1 MDKPEN
7 CNNTTSASRL
17 PEHISSLISLLYA
30 ICYLIGARIIRYYR
44 RRRRAFK
51 RTALHL
57 KWAVRRFYFDLKDQ
71 RAAAAPSRGRWK
83 KDLAKIIDQTRSG
96 LQDWNRQ
103 RKQPSAG
110 LCLPQLLKALSPS
123 VKLLVGAVNYILPMI
138 GIIVLTSTI
147 YHFSTLTYGLRVEY
161 NGEHMGYILSESDFD
176 EAEAKV
182 RERIVNEDYLPP
194 EDSVPIFSLVIVED
208 DQISDQD
215 VLINNIIRASG
226 NEIEEAAGLYVDGE
240 FIGAV
245 EDGDALLFSLKAR
258 KDGTYVPGVS
268 SEELEAAQEA
278 EETEEI
284 VEEEQTEEPTEEAP
298 AEETAPESPEEP
310 ENVTEPEITEE
321 PDSSEPTQQ
330 TYTVQEGDSPWTIAS
345 ELGMSVD
352 DLIALNPTIEDSMLV
367 GDELIISGSA
377 SSDAAETSSSATS
390 SGNNQQTYTV
400 QEGDSPWTIASKFD
414 MSVDDLIA
422 LNPTIEDSM
431 LIGDEL
437 IISGDTDSSTTAQP
451 EEPEEEKPEET
462 EESSSES
469 GETQQ
474 QTYTVQEGDS
484 PWTIASRFDMSVDD
498 LIALNPSI
506 EDSMLI
512 GDELIISPGASGD
525 TEDSSGQTA
534 EEDTQTESSQSSAP
548 HLNLPE
554 VESGTV
560 SSETVSFVQSIRL
573 EEGLYP
579 VSSVESLDSINAKLD
594 RIVEGE
600 QTYIVQEGDSPWSIA
615 DKLGIP
621 TETLINLNPEVSQT
635 MLIGETLIVSQEQP
649 FLQTKVVRTVTEEQE
664 ISYSTETEVDQ
675 NKEKSYEEVVQEG
688 QNGLKEVTSEITY
701 IDGYETAR
709 SVISETVVK
718 EAVNAKV
725 IVGSLSSSSSYGSGY
740 SSTGSGSPS
749 TESNIGGYIWPVNGG
764 YISCPI
770 WGYAGHT
777 GTDIAAP
784 PGTTIWA
791 AKAGTV
797 AYAGWSNGY
806 GYNIL
811 IDHGDGT
818 KTRYAHCSS
827 LAVYTG
833 QQVAQGEV
841 IGYVGRTGW
850 ATGNHCHFEI
860 ISGGSYLDARLYI
873 GYSH

>member
-1 MDKPEN
+1 MEKPEN
-7 CNNTTSASRL
+7 CNNTSASRL
-17 PEHISSLISLLYA
+17 PEAFSSLISLLYA

-44 RRRRAFK
+44 RHRRILK

-57 KWAVRRFYFDLKDQ
+57 KWAVRRFYFDIKDQ
-71 RAAAAPSRGRWK
+71 HAAAAPSRGRWK
-83 KDLAKIIDQTRSG
+83 RDLQKIISQTNSG

-110 LCLPQLLKALSPS
+110 LCLPQLVRALSPS
-123 VKLLVGAVNYILPMI
+123 FKLVVGAVNYILPLV
-138 GIIVLTSTI
+138 GIIILTSTI
-147 YHFSTLTYGLRVEY
+147 YHFSTLTYGLQVQY
-161 NGEHMGYILSESDFD
+161 NGQHMGYILSESDFD

-182 RERIVNEDYLPP
+182 RERIVNEEYLPP

-245 EDGDALLFSLKAR
+245 EDGDALLMSLKSR
-258 KDGTYVPGVS
+258 KDGTYTPGAVIPEE
-268 SEELEAAQEA
+268 SETP
-278 EETEEI
+278 EEQPVEPETP
-284 VEEEQTEEPTEEAP
+284 EEEPAEQP
-298 AEETAPESPEEP
+298 AEEPATEPETTAPEQQTYIVQEGDSPWTIANEFGISVDELIKLNP
-310 ENVTEPEITEE
+310 NIENSMLIGDELIISEGGSSSSADTQSSRSVET
-321 PDSSEPTQQ
+321 DSESTDRPQ

-345 ELGMSVD
+345 EFGMTV
-352 DLIALNPTIEDSMLV
+352 
-367 GDELIISGSA
+367 DELI
-377 SSDAAETSSSATS
+377 E
-390 SGNNQQTYTV
+390 
-400 QEGDSPWTIASKFD
+400 
-414 MSVDDLIA
+414 
-422 LNPTIEDSM
+422 
-431 LIGDEL
+431 
-437 IISGDTDSSTTAQP
+437 
-451 EEPEEEKPEET
+451 
-462 EESSSES
+462 
-469 GETQQ
+469 
-474 QTYTVQEGDS
+474 
-484 PWTIASRFDMSVDD
+484 
-498 LIALNPSI
+498 LNPSI

-512 GDELIISPGASGD
+512 GDELTLVGDTASSSTESTDTTSEETEAADTTPEEEPETESEETTSTSSEQQTYVVQEGDSPWTIASEFGISVDELIELNPSIEDSMLVGDELIISSGSSTD
-525 TEDSSGQTA
+525 TEDSS
-534 EEDTQTESSQSSAP
+534 EETSDTETSTETPS

-573 EEGLYP
+573 ETGLYP
-579 VSSVESLDSINAKLD
+579 VSSVETLESINVKLD

-600 QTYIVQEGDSPWSIA
+600 QTYIIQQGDTPWDISNKF
-615 DKLGIP
+615 DIP
-621 TETLINLNPEVSQT
+621 TETLINLNPEVSKT
-635 MLIGETLIVSQEQP
+635 MLVGETMIVSQEQP
-649 FLQTKVVRTVTEEQE
+649 FLQTKVVRTVTEEEE
-664 ISYSTETEVDQ
+664 IAYTTETEIDQ
-675 NKEKSYEEVVQEG
+675 NKEKSYEEVVQQG

-709 SVISETVVK
+709 TVVSENVIK
-718 EAVNAKV
+718 EPVSAKV
-725 IVGSLSSSSSYGSGY
+725 IVGSLSSSSYGSGY
-740 SSTGSGSPS
+740 NTSGSGTAS
-749 TESNIGGYIWPVNGG
+749 TESNVGGYIWPVNGG

-784 PGTTIWA
+784 AGTTIWA
-791 AKAGTV
+791 AKSGTV
-797 AYAGWSNGY
+797 TYAGWSNGY

-827 LAVYTG
+827 LAVYSG
-833 QQVAQGEV
+833 QQVSQGQV

-860 ISGGSYLDARLYI
+860 ISGGSYLDARNYI